1 VSASRV
7 QFYRYYS
14 VAHNSAH
21 FTSGRAR
28 FPRSSQLLNS
38 FKLDFYN
45 SRPWCELLS
54 GTRSKLVQVF
64 KGRHRADLLVKEI
77 LVFSSDL
84 FTVTG
89 QGISLRKRVGSAG
102 ARFFQRV
109 LHSTCLVVGM
119 LVLRGAHLLSA
130 SAAPTV
136 ELSHPMYVQVTVIV
150 SFFFFFFFSDLCS
163 SSTVS

>member
-1 VSASRV
+1 VSSFTGITAWPIIQPISLPAVRG
-7 QFYRYYS
+7 FRE
-14 VAHNSAH
+14 ARNSSIH
-21 FTSGRAR
+21 
-28 FPRSSQLLNS
+28 L
-38 FKLDFYN
+38 KLDFYN

-150 SFFFFFFFSDLCS
+150 SFFFFFFFFSDLCS